1 MSILNLPDSQRMT
14 ASPAIFTAPPTSA
27 AQLKFKKQPGELV
40 RMKGNL
46 HLTVGES
53 GIKNLLTGKYQVT
66 ELTVFLTNQRF
77 VATKARQYFPWGPL
91 VWLIRAF
98 FARKIIFSFNLA
110 ELAAIKLDPAQKT
123 QLILQTTTGQEF
135 RVVSNSLFNSQPK
148 WLAALT
154 STIKESAPGT
164 NIQQTESAV
173 TFARA

>member
-1 MSILNLPDSQRMT
+1 MT
-14 ASPAIFTAPPTSA
+14 VSSAINYAPPSLA
-27 AQLKFKKQPGELV
+27 APQKFKKQPGELV

-98 FARKIIFSFNLA
+98 FARKIIFSFNLD
-110 ELAAIKLDPAQKT
+110 ELAGIKLDPAQRT

-135 RVVSNSLFNSQPK
+135 RVVSNTLFNSQPK
-148 WLAALT
+148 WLGALT
-154 STIKESAPGT
+154 SAVKESAPGT
-164 NIQQTESAV
+164 NIQQTETAV
-173 TFARA
+173 TFVRG

>member
-1 MSILNLPDSQRMT
+1 MSSLNLPDSPRMT
-14 ASPAIFTAPPTSA
+14 ASPAIFTAPSSVGP
-27 AQLKFKKQPGELV
+27 QKFKKQPGELV

-46 HLTVGES
+46 QLTVGEA
-53 GIKNLLTGKYQVT
+53 GIKNLLTGKFQVT

-98 FARKIIFSFNLA
+98 FARKIIFSFNLN
-110 ELAAIKLDPAQKT
+110 ELTAIKLDPAQRT
-123 QLILQTTTGQEF
+123 QLILQITTGQEF

-154 STIKESAPGT
+154 SAVKESAPST
-164 NIQQTESAV
+164 NIQQTETAV